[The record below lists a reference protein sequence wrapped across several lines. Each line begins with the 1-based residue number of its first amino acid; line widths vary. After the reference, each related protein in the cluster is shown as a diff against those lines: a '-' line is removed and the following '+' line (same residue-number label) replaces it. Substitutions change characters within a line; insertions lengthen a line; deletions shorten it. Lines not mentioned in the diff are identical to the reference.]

1 MHNPK
6 AILKLRN
13 LTGAGLVDCQKAL
26 DEAGGDLTKAQE
38 ILRKKG
44 EAKAAK
50 KIQERQAKEGIVYSY
65 IHSNNKVG
73 VLLELFCETD
83 FVARTDD
90 FKNLA
95 RDIAMQIAAMSP
107 EYLNSDQIPDEVI
120 EKEKEIYREQLKTE
134 GKPEAMIEKI
144 MTGKLQK
151 FYEEVCLLNQPFI
164 KDEKIKI
171 EDLIKQAIAKIGEKI
186 EIGKFVRF
194 QI

>member
-1 MHNPK
+1 MHDQK
-6 AILKLRN
+6 AIINLRN

-26 DEAGGDLTKAQE
+26 EEAGGDLAKAQE

-44 EAKAAK
+44 EAKATK
-50 KIQERQAKEGIVYSY
+50 KLQERQTKEGIVYSY

-73 VLLELFCETD
+73 AMLELFCETD
-83 FVARTDD
+83 FVARTED
-90 FKNLA
+90 FKSLA
-95 RDIAMQIAAMSP
+95 RDIAMQIAALAP
-107 EYLNSDQIPDEVI
+107 EYLKPDDVPAEII
-120 EKEKEIYREQLKTE
+120 EKEKEVYREQLKTE

-144 MTGKLQK
+144 LPGKSQK

-171 EDLIKQAIAKIGEKI
+171 EDLIKQSIAKIGEKI
-186 EIGKFVRF
+186 EIGKFIRF

>member
-1 MHNPK
+1 MTDPK
-6 AILKLRN
+6 AIINLRN

-26 DEAGGDLTKAQE
+26 DESGGDLAKAQE

-44 EAKAAK
+44 EAKATK
-50 KIQERQAKEGIVYSY
+50 KLQERQTKEGIVYSY

-73 VLLELFCETD
+73 AMLELFCETD
-83 FVARTDD
+83 FVARTED

-107 EYLNSDQIPDEVI
+107 EYLNSDQIPAEVI
-120 EKEKEIYREQLKTE
+120 EKKKEVYREQLKAE

-144 MTGKLQK
+144 LAGKLQK
-151 FYEEVCLLNQPFI
+151 FHEENCLLNQPFI

-186 EIGKFVRF
+186 EIGKFIRF